1 MAAAANS
8 KVRALIPIHPK
19 PMLAKLVAEPFH
31 TDGWVYEEKYD
42 GIRILSYK
50 QGDAVKLISRNGVD
64 RTQSFPE
71 VVAAIAKL
79 RAKTLLLDGEMV
91 AFDRQGISRFQ
102 LLQMGKGKP
111 VYAVF
116 DCLYIEGEGVRLR
129 PQKERRRLLEKAIA
143 DADRKIVFA
152 SKQMAGDGMEAFRA
166 AGKKGLEGIVAKDG
180 SSPYVEGRSS
190 YWLKVKIHQEDE
202 FVIGGYTR
210 PEGTRE
216 HFGALLVGAY
226 ANGKLRFAG
235 KVGTGFSRE
244 TLAQLYR
251 KFQPLARK
259 KTAFENPPREAGV
272 TWLAPK
278 FVGQFAYQEW
288 TADAKLRQPVFL
300 GLRDDKR
307 AEEVT
312 FPKELKS

>member
-1 MAAAANS
+1 
-8 KVRALIPIHPK
+8 
-19 PMLAKLVAEPFH
+19 MLAKLVAEPFR
-31 TDGWVYEEKYD
+31 TDGWIYEEKYD

-50 QGDAVKLISRNGVD
+50 QGDSVRLISRNGVD
-64 RTQSFPE
+64 RTHSFPA
-71 VVAAIAKL
+71 VVRAIAKL
-79 RAKTLLLDGEMV
+79 RATTLLLDGEMV
-91 AFDRQGISRFQ
+91 AFDRQRISRFQ

-116 DCLYIEGEGVRLR
+116 DCLYIEGEDVRRRTL
-129 PQKERRRLLEKAIA
+129 KERRRLLEAAIA
-143 DADRKIVFA
+143 GADRKILFP
-152 SKQMAGDGMEAFRA
+152 SKQLPGDGIEAFRA

-226 ANGKLRFAG
+226 AKGKLRFAG

-251 KFQPLARK
+251 RFQPLARK
-259 KTAFENPPREAGV
+259 KTAFENPPREADV
-272 TWLAPK
+272 TWLVPK
-278 FVGQFAYQEW
+278 LVGQFAYQEL
-288 TADAKLRQPVFL
+288 TADAKLRQPVFW

-307 AEEVT
+307 AGEVM
-312 FPKELKS
+312 FPKALKS